1 MRRHLFVASLAVVAV
16 ASTACASS
24 SHESARRSEDA
35 ASASTI
41 PAIGGDASSS
51 ATSAAAS
58 ATTAAAAST
67 VAPAYRPMPSTTAAA
82 AASGAAV
89 TAPYAVPPAAEDRDV
104 APPPATPT
112 VVDNRSSFALDVDT
126 ASYTIARNQLR
137 NGVLP
142 DAYGVRTEEFVNFFD
157 QGWPTATE
165 RGLTVRAD
173 GARVPFLPSSH
184 RVLRVSVQGQDVAA
198 GDRKPANLTFVVDTS
213 GSMAD
218 SGKLDLVKAGLH
230 RLVRSLGRDDTVA
243 IVAFSSDARVVLDRT
258 HVTDGGE
265 DRINAAID
273 SLWPEASTNVQAG
286 LALGYRDAR
295 DAFERGS
302 VNRVVLATDGIANT
316 GATSAE
322 QILSTVS
329 EEAGK
334 GIQLAAIGV
343 GFGSYNDSLLEQLAD
358 KGDGFYAYVDQI
370 GEAERLFAERLT
382 STLQT
387 VALDGKA
394 EVRFNPEVVRSYR
407 LLGYDDRAIPDGSL
421 KDPTVDGGETGA
433 GHVTTAVYDIELTD
447 AAMTRSTVLATV
459 MVHWTDPDITT
470 GRDRTRDITAGET
483 DRGFDDASARFRL
496 AVWTAAFA
504 ERLRGGAWSAQVGLG
519 TVRGGLDQ
527 VARQLD
533 GDADA
538 AELARLVST
547 AASLRD

>member
-1 MRRHLFVASLAVVAV
+1 MRRQLFVASLAIVAV
-16 ASTACASS
+16 TSTACGSS
-24 SHESARRSEDA
+24 SHESGRRSEDA
-35 ASASTI
+35 SSASSI
-41 PAIGGDASSS
+41 PAIGGERSSS

-67 VAPAYRPMPSTTAAA
+67 SAPAYQPMPSTT

-89 TAPYAVPPAAEDRDV
+89 TAPYAVPPAGDDREV
-104 APPPATPT
+104 APPPGTPT
-112 VVDNRSSFALDVDT
+112 MVDNRSSFALDVDT

-142 DAYGVRTEEFVNFFD
+142 DTYSVRTEEFVNFFD
-157 QGWPTATE
+157 QGWPEAEE
-165 RGLTVRAD
+165 RGLTIRAD
-173 GARVPFLPSSH
+173 GARVPFLADSH
-184 RVLRVSVQGQDVAA
+184 RVLRVSVQGQAVPAS
-198 GDRKPANLTFVVDTS
+198 DRKPANLTFVVDTS

-230 RLVRSLGRDDTVA
+230 RLVRSLGRDDTVE
-243 IVAFSSDARVVLDRT
+243 IVSFSNESRVVLERT

-265 DRINAAID
+265 ARIGAAID
-273 SLWPEASTNVQAG
+273 GLWPEGSTNVQAG
-286 LALGYRDAR
+286 LALGYRGAR
-295 DAFERGS
+295 GAYERGA

-316 GATSAE
+316 GATTAE

-334 GIQLAAIGV
+334 GIQLAAVGV
-343 GFGSYNDSLLEQLAD
+343 GFGSYNDDLLEQLAD

-407 LLGYDDRAIPDGSL
+407 LLGYDDRGIPDGSL
-421 KDPTVDGGETGA
+421 QDPTVDGGETGA
-433 GHVTTAVYDIELTD
+433 GHVTTAVYDIELSSSELSRD
-447 AAMTRSTVLATV
+447 SVLATA

-470 GRDRTRDITAGET
+470 GRDRALDITLGQVE
-483 DRGFDDASARFRL
+483 RSFGDAAARFRL

-504 ERLRGGAWSAQVGLG
+504 ERLRGGAWSVQVGLG
-519 TVRGGLDQ
+519 SVRTGVDQ

-533 GDADA
+533 GDADV